1 MTTLT
6 PTKDTGATVK
16 PAPGL
21 YAEPD
26 CYASRDELAAFMPGS
41 GLNGE
46 FMADQM
52 SSMLT
57 HERCGV
63 HLYRSV
69 AGRTTLPDL
78 RDKYE
83 EFGRQT
89 QRHVEILEAFI
100 VQCGGNPNYVSP
112 AARATEGMNSK
123 ILESTFVLNGTV
135 DLETAELTML
145 NAVFLAES
153 VDHANWE
160 LLAQICEAL
169 PEGDMRDALRSAVD
183 EVEQEEDAHLDW
195 SRSTKAQLILQR
207 SQEATT

>member
-21 YAEPD
+21 YAESGS
-26 CYASRDELAAFMPGS
+26 YALPDELAAFMPGS

-46 FMADQM
+46 FMADQL
-52 SSMLT
+52 SSILT

-69 AGRTTLPDL
+69 AGRTTLDGL
-78 RDKYE
+78 REKYE

-89 QRHVEILEAFI
+89 ERHVEILESFI
-100 VQCGGNPNYVSP
+100 AQCGGNPNCVSP
-112 AARATEGMNSK
+112 AARATEGTNAK
-123 ILESTFVLNGTV
+123 ILESTFALNGTV

-160 LLAQICEAL
+160 LLAQICEQL
-169 PEGDMRDALRSAVD
+169 PEGDVRTALRSAVD
-183 EVEQEEDAHLDW
+183 EVEQQEDEHLSW
-195 SRSTKAQLILQR
+195 SRSTKAQLIVQR
-207 SQEATT
+207 SQEART